1 MKAYLVSSINDP
13 ANEVVIA
20 ITENSIKARS
30 LAKTK
35 YFKNS
40 SYFDLRASRYSEMD
54 NYFNEETLISGENQE
69 IYDLLERLGWIVSKE
84 QKKTGN

>member
-13 ANEVVIA
+13 TNEVAIA

-30 LAKTK
+30 LAKKK

-40 SYFDLRASRYSEMD
+40 SYFDLRAS
-54 NYFNEETLISGENQE
+54 
-69 IYDLLERLGWIVSKE
+69 
-84 QKKTGN
+84 

>member
-1 MKAYLVSSINDP
+1 MKAYLVSSVNDST
-13 ANEVVIA
+13 NEVVIA

-30 LAKTK
+30 LAKKK

-54 NYFNEETLISGENQE
+54 NYFNEETFISGENQE
-69 IYDLLERLGWIVSKE
+69 IYDLLERLGWKVSKE
-84 QKKTGN
+84 QKKTEN